1 MFYNMNMSALHPR
14 QMIFPAILIAAV
26 FIFAISRSVYGS
38 APREVHLQPETLS
51 PDTAGNR
58 INPVFPSAIRQW
70 EPQILASAIAYQV
83 DPDLI
88 AAVILQ
94 ESGGQADV
102 LSSSGAVGLMQVMPR
117 DGVASTFECING
129 PCFQSRPSIQDL
141 LDPAFNIDFGTR
153 MLAALITNKGSL
165 RSALHAY
172 GPMDVGFSYA
182 DKVLAIYSS
191 HQ

>member
-1 MFYNMNMSALHPR
+1 
-14 QMIFPAILIAAV
+14 MIFPAILIATIL
-26 FIFAISRSVYGS
+26 IFTISRSVYGS
-38 APREVHLQPETLS
+38 APREVSVQSKSLSLET
-51 PDTAGNR
+51 TGRR

-70 EPQILASAIAYQV
+70 ELQILASAIAYQV

-88 AAVILQ
+88 ASVILQ

-141 LDPAFNIDFGTR
+141 LDPAFNIDYGTR
-153 MLAALITNKGSL
+153 MLAALISNKGSL
-165 RSALHAY
+165 RSALYAY

-182 DKVLAIYSS
+182 DRVLAIYSS